1 MLQIFAFNLLFK
13 RLIAVIRRPS
23 PSNQVGCHL
32 ARDKVDFRSSFS
44 ISSGCFSTNSG
55 VPWNISD
62 IFSLTSKRSQR
73 NGGTFAEEQNE
84 RLSNQRGIMMWTIA
98 ELRWDLFCQVGWPL
112 CQHGGDFTWPW
123 WSPHG
128 VDPIGGSANVF
139 IVSCILVLVI
149 CLGRWGLCRV
159 TLVPVLPPTRN
170 KNSFSFSSIFWPN
183 LQIFHT
189 DLWLIVTLFRVESP
203 RRSLMAALQSAGH
216 WIFSQ

>member
-1 MLQIFAFNLLFK
+1 MVKGLLQAAPPHSTSFSK
-13 RLIAVIRRPS
+13 RLIAVIKR

-44 ISSGCFSTNSG
+44 MSNGCFSTNSG

-112 CQHGGDFTWPW
+112 CQNMGVILHGLD
-123 WSPHG
+123 
-128 VDPIGGSANVF
+128 
-139 IVSCILVLVI
+139 
-149 CLGRWGLCRV
+149 GL
-159 TLVPVLPPTRN
+159 
-170 KNSFSFSSIFWPN
+170 
-183 LQIFHT
+183 
-189 DLWLIVTLFRVESP
+189 
-203 RRSLMAALQSAGH
+203 LMG
-216 WIFSQ
+216 